1 MTLLEKD
8 VYFPPFG
15 NEIPLVEIGLHVK
28 PGQKY
33 QLGLNE
39 GHVGEMLNV
48 DLNSFA
54 PAWPANKILF
64 LNNFHVVDEVRYE
77 NITASPP
84 PPSPQPPSLPSPPPT
99 LCCSQVSR
107 LLFNYA
113 ACIYA

>member
-8 VYFPPFG
+8 AYFPPFG

-48 DLNSFA
+48 GLNSFA

-64 LNNFHVVDEVRYE
+64 LNNFHVADEVRYE
-77 NITASPP
+77 TITWRWTPCRARQPSGSTSP
-84 PPSPQPPSLPSPPPT
+84 
-99 LCCSQVSR
+99 V
-107 LLFNYA
+107 A
-113 ACIYA
+113 